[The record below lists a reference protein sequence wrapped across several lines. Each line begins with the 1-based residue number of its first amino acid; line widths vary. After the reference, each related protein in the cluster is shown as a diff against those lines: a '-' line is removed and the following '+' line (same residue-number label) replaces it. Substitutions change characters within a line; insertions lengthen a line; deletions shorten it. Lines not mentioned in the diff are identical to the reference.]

1 MTRVVVWFALGL
13 MAALLSATG
22 RVEAEV
28 GDILFTRKTP
38 GTAEIPPALFSH
50 YLHRIQ
56 FKCYVCHDAI
66 LVMKAG
72 ANEIIMDKIQE
83 GKFCGTCHNGK
94 IAFQA
99 TFDTCPRCHRS

>member
-1 MTRVVVWFALGL
+1 MMRVVLWLSLVLLAT
-13 MAALLSATG
+13 LLSPTG

-38 GTAEIPPALFSH
+38 GTAEIPPALFPHS
-50 YLHRIQ
+50 LHRIQ

-72 ANEIIMDKIQE
+72 ANEIVMDAIQE

-94 IAFQA
+94 TAFQA
-99 TFDTCPRCHRS
+99 TFDSCPRCHRS